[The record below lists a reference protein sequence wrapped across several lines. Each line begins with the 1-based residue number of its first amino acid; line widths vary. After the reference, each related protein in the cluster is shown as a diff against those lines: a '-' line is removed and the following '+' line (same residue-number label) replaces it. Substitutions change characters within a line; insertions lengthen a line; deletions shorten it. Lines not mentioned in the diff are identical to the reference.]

1 MESKACFID
10 PALLPTLE
18 DVLQEMYASLQ
29 PKPVDYENRQVMI
42 DVFNKIAQQIFGK
55 KDGFPVVEAFGSF
68 TMDLFTPESDL
79 DLSVNFNTDTKDLY
93 PRKDKINAIRKL
105 TKTLYSHQRNGRCYG
120 VLPIS
125 TARVPVLKVTDQ
137 GTGVECDISI
147 ENKDGMSR
155 SMIIKFI
162 SSIDE
167 RFRILCYLMK
177 FWAKAHDVNSPKD
190 QTMSSMAI
198 ISLVA
203 FHLQTRRPPIL
214 PAFSAILKDGSD
226 FASIQKN
233 VSLFKGF
240 GSSNKE
246 SIAELFVSMMI
257 KLVSVEGLWEQGL
270 CASNFEGS
278 WISKT
283 WAKGV
288 GNLSVE
294 DFLDHSQNF
303 ARCVG
308 IGQMR
313 KICECL
319 RATVSDLSKFFMG
332 KIAAPELKALLFGPL
347 NQIKPVTNPS
357 QKAVKRKCVNPN
369 KTSTAKKKKP
379 LEQDKAVISP
389 SQKDD
394 RREKPL
400 EQDKPAICPGQKD
413 DKKKSGNMG
422 RDSGSSHV
430 QQKKAKATVYTSSSR
445 PPSVSVP
452 PQRMHQAVLTRPI
465 INQFAQLPQHMIAPP
480 AFGYGLPPP
489 HLHSAY
495 HHPHQG
501 LLGRPQGDFLHVY
514 PGIQLQHQ
522 SQAMFGPPAAHHP
535 VLNGLHPYGTN
546 GAQQVQRIDNRL
558 VQRPPYGMGPGFWR

>member
-1 MESKACFID
+1 MESKACVID
-10 PALLPTLE
+10 PALLPTLKGLLLE
-18 DVLQEMYASLQ
+18 TYASLQ

-42 DVFNKIAQQIFGK
+42 NVFNKIAEQIFGK
-55 KDGFPVVEAFGSF
+55 KNGLPIVEAFGSF

-105 TKTLYSHQRNGRCYG
+105 TKILYSHQRDGRCYG

-190 QTMSSMAI
+190 QTMSSMSI

-226 FASIQKN
+226 YASIEKN

-257 KLVSVEGLWEQGL
+257 KLLSVDGLWEQGL

-283 WAKGV
+283 WGKGV

-294 DFLDHSQNF
+294 DFLDQSQNF

-308 IGQMR
+308 MGQMR
-313 KICECL
+313 TICECL

-332 KIAAPELKALLFGPL
+332 KIAAPKLKALLFGPL
-347 NQIKPVTNPS
+347 NQ
-357 QKAVKRKCVNPN
+357 
-369 KTSTAKKKKP
+369 
-379 LEQDKAVISP
+379 
-389 SQKDD
+389 
-394 RREKPL
+394 
-400 EQDKPAICPGQKD
+400 
-413 DKKKSGNMG
+413 
-422 RDSGSSHV
+422 
-430 QQKKAKATVYTSSSR
+430 
-445 PPSVSVP
+445 
-452 PQRMHQAVLTRPI
+452 
-465 INQFAQLPQHMIAPP
+465 
-480 AFGYGLPPP
+480 GLVD
-489 HLHSAY
+489 
-495 HHPHQG
+495 Q
-501 LLGRPQGDFLHVY
+501 PQGDFLRLY

-522 SQAMFGPPAAHHP
+522 GQAMFGPPPRAAHHP
-535 VLNGLHPYGTN
+535 AVLNGLHPYGSI
-546 GAQQVQRIDNRL
+546 GAQQMQHTDNRL
-558 VQRPPYGMGPGFWR
+558 VQRPPYGMRQGFWR

>member
-1 MESKACFID
+1 LSNVS
-10 PALLPTLE
+10 PVLPI
-18 DVLQEMYASLQ
+18 S
-29 PKPVDYENRQVMI
+29 
-42 DVFNKIAQQIFGK
+42 G
-55 KDGFPVVEAFGSF
+55 
-68 TMDLFTPESDL
+68 
-79 DLSVNFNTDTKDLY
+79 
-93 PRKDKINAIRKL
+93 
-105 TKTLYSHQRNGRCYG
+105 HGRCYG

-190 QTMSSMAI
+190 QTMSSMSI

-226 FASIQKN
+226 FASIEKN

-246 SIAELFVSMMI
+246 SIAELFVSMII

-278 WISKT
+278 WISKI
-283 WAKGV
+283 WRKGV

-294 DFLDHSQNF
+294 DFLDQSQNF

-308 IGQMR
+308 MGQMQ

-319 RATVSDLSKFFMG
+319 RATVSNLSEFCMG
-332 KIAAPELKALLFGPL
+332 KIAAPKLKALLFGL
-347 NQIKPVTNPS
+347 FNQVKQVTDPIQKTVKRKRVNPNNTSTNPS
-357 QKAVKRKCVNPN
+357 KRNAK
-369 KTSTAKKKKP
+369 KKKKP
-379 LEQDKAVISP
+379 LEQDKPVISLGQRDDKKP
-389 SQKDD
+389 LDQKPGSSPIQKDANRDKPLDQDKPVISAGQKDD
-394 RREKPL
+394 KTEKPL
-400 EQDKPAICPGQKD
+400 EQDKAAICPGQKD
-413 DKKKSGNMG
+413 AKKNKPLGQDKPAISPGQKDAKKKSSNVGH
-422 RDSGSSHV
+422 DPGSSQV
-430 QQKKAKATVYTSSSR
+430 QQKKAKVTVYTSGSR
-445 PPSVSVP
+445 PPSVIP
-452 PQRMHQAVLTRPI
+452 PQRMHRPVLTQPI
-465 INQFAQLPQHMIAPP
+465 INQFAHIPQHPITPP

-501 LLGRPQGDFLHVY
+501 LVGQPRGDFLHLY
-514 PGIQLQHQ
+514 HGIQLQHQ
-522 SQAMFGPPAAHHP
+522 GRAMFGPPPAAHYP
-535 VLNGLHPYGTN
+535 VLNGLHPYGSI
-546 GAQQVQRIDNRL
+546 GAQQMQHIDNRL
-558 VQRPPYGMGPGFWR
+558 VQRPPYGMRQGFWR